1 MLIGDYMYL
10 GTEKLQTC
18 VCDSIRE
25 SAGIT
30 EDELKSLLQAKKVE
44 LADED
49 FFGVIS
55 DLLIEDGCILR
66 DDTWN
71 RGAIY
76 RYIENEHLHK
86 SSYSRHHYSFTVDD
100 NIHDKKFLVISDTHI
115 GHPEFVDFRLLDAVY
130 NYAIANG
137 ASKCFHLGDI
147 FHGPLY
153 GDFSVEDMLKQI
165 REFICDYPNPT
176 SQEMMTYANIGNHD
190 EFLHGFFQLSREHP
204 YSSIFDLRYLNAYHP
219 SFYIIPRPSWKTDFS
234 NVSMHFGHRLYVS
247 GIRREVK
254 LFELCDMK
262 QESRWLDEVY
272 DVLWSGH
279 LHNAFVYTTDFLD
292 SKQRL
297 FLGVPS
303 TSKYNLNGSVAYLA
317 DVHYENEK
325 ATSMD
330 VFFLHSDNNYR
341 IMSEEGVHWR
351 FHEKNK
357 IMQKML

>member
-1 MLIGDYMYL
+1 MPNP
-10 GTEKLQTC
+10 
-18 VCDSIRE
+18 
-25 SAGIT
+25 
-30 EDELKSLLQAKKVE
+30 
-44 LADED
+44 
-49 FFGVIS
+49 
-55 DLLIEDGCILR
+55 ILVN
-66 DDTWN
+66 DVT
-71 RGAIY
+71 
-76 RYIENEHLHK
+76 
-86 SSYSRHHYSFTVDD
+86 
-100 NIHDKKFLVISDTHI
+100 
-115 GHPEFVDFRLLDAVY
+115 
-130 NYAIANG
+130 
-137 ASKCFHLGDI
+137 KCFHLGDI
-147 FHGPLY
+147 FTGSIHGS
-153 GDFSVEDMLKQI
+153 FSTEEMLKQI
-165 REFICDYPNPT
+165 RDFIYYYPNPT
-176 SQEMMTYANIGNHD
+176 SQEMTTYANIGNHD
-190 EFLHGFFQLSREHP
+190 EFLHGFFQLSREGP
-204 YSSIFDLRYLNAYHP
+204 YSSIFDLRYLNVYHP

-254 LFELCDMK
+254 LFGLCDME

-292 SKQRL
+292 SKQQL

-303 TSKYNLNGSVAYLA
+303 TSRYNLNGVVAYLA

-341 IMSEEGVHWR
+341 IMIEEGVHWR